1 MKKYQ
6 KRIALDYVRLL
17 EQIQDAVKQL
27 LGNGDRETVSDLLGQ
42 CQEAAVQLGTLI
54 EETEGEDFTTVK
66 MLEEYCELAFFLHA
80 SLMQKPSS
88 DVYIIHEQM
97 QEQLVQIQVIL
108 SP

>member
-6 KRIALDYVRLL
+6 KSIALDYVKLL

-66 MLEEYCELAFFLHA
+66 MLEELWEI
-80 SLMQKPSS
+80 K
-88 DVYIIHEQM
+88 
-97 QEQLVQIQVIL
+97 
-108 SP
+108 

>member
-6 KRIALDYVRLL
+6 KSIAVDYVRLL
-17 EQIQDAVKQL
+17 GQIQDAVKQL

-88 DVYIIHEQM
+88 DVYIIHERM
-97 QEQLVQIQVIL
+97 QEQLVQI
-108 SP
+108 